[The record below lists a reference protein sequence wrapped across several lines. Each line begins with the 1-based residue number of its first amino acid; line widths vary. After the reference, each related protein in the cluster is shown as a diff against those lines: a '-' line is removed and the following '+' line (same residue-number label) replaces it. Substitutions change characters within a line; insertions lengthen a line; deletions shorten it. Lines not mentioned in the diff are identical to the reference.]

1 MTAGWMS
8 GTQCPDELQVTEY
21 FPISASGQVS
31 THFSLLLVAAA
42 DQMVSK
48 VPGQPK
54 ASPRPAHIPAAH
66 RHVKEAVTSST
77 VSCSQEIPPL
87 CAVPGRLTGDI
98 TWI

>member
-1 MTAGWMS
+1 MAAGWMS

-48 VPGQPK
+48 VPRPARGQP
-54 ASPRPAHIPAAH
+54 IYLLLIG
-66 RHVKEAVTSST
+66 TSRS
-77 VSCSQEIPPL
+77 L
-87 CAVPGRLTGDI
+87 
-98 TWI
+98 